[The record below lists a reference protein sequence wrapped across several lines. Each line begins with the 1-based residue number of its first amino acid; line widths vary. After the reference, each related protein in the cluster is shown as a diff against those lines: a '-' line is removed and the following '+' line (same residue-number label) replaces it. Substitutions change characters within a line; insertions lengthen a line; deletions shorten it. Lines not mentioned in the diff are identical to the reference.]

1 MAIDSDYVKQMA
13 TQLASYEVQSA
24 QLKAQRNQ
32 AAYKAQLNAVTSLDS
47 ALKTFKSAAY
57 GLKSGGAS
65 VLVNKATFSKE
76 GMATASVGTKAVPG
90 SYQFFVKQ
98 LASAHQQ
105 ALTGFKDSD
114 LTGSGSLKLSQDGKD
129 FSVDLSG
136 ITTLADLAK
145 AINDKADNTG
155 VKATLVRSNGEVSLV
170 LASEK
175 TGLANAIGL
184 ESSNAALQNAWDGG
198 QPLSAAKD
206 AEVYLGGESGMKL
219 TNASNTFENII
230 DGVSLTFSQ
239 VHQSGEQPLSVD
251 IGQDQKAT
259 KDKAQSFVTAF
270 NALMGS
276 FDSLTAS
283 GSDSAARGPLAGDSS
298 VRSIESMLNQVIRTS
313 FGGKTLMDYGI
324 VADRN
329 GKLTIDAARFEKA
342 IAADPEGFDK
352 LFGGKD
358 NLLDSL
364 DKNLAVYTSSAN
376 GVMKSRKESL
386 NGMLRRVDDQFTS
399 LQKQYDLY
407 YGRYLKQYTSM
418 MQTMSAMEQTY
429 GMFA

>member
-32 AAYKAQLNAVTSLDS
+32 AAYKAQLNAVTALDT
-47 ALKTFKSAAY
+47 ALKNFKSAAS
-57 GLKSGGAS
+57 GLKTGGS
-65 VLVNKATFSKE
+65 SMLVNSATFSKE
-76 GMATASVGTKAVPG
+76 GIATATVGAKAVPG

-105 ALTGFKDSD
+105 ALNGLTDAD
-114 LTGSGSLKLSQDGKD
+114 LGSGSLTLTQDGKSFD
-129 FSVDLSG
+129 VDMTG
-136 ITTLADLAK
+136 IATLADLAK

-155 VKATLVRSNGEVSLV
+155 VKAALVRSNGSVSLV
-170 LASEK
+170 LSSEK
-175 TGLANAIGL
+175 SGAANEIGL
-184 ESSNAALQNAWDGG
+184 SSSNGALQGAWDNG
-198 QPLSAAKD
+198 QLLSAAKD
-206 AEVYLGGESGMKL
+206 AEVYLGGEGGMKL

-239 VHQSGEQPLSVD
+239 VHQSGEQPLTVD

-259 KDKAQSFVTAF
+259 KEKAQSFITAF

-283 GSDSAARGPLAGDSS
+283 GGESGARGALAGDSS
-298 VRSIESMLNQVIRTS
+298 VRSIESMLNQLIRTP

-329 GKLTIDAARFEKA
+329 GKLTIDSARFEKA
-342 IAADPEGFDK
+342 IASDPEGFDK
-352 LFGGKD
+352 LFGDKG

-364 DKNLAVYTSSAN
+364 DKNLAVYTSSVN
-376 GVMKSRKESL
+376 GVMKNRKDSL
-386 NGMLRRVDDQFTS
+386 NSMLRRVDDQFDS
-399 LQKQYDLY
+399 IQKQYDLY
-407 YGRYLKQYTSM
+407 YGRYLKQYTSL
-418 MQTMSAMEQTY
+418 MQTMAAMEQTY